1 MKPVMT
7 SFITFLSKI
16 NRPGADE
23 DHLRSILTVIPLY
36 IITNLLYFKKAQ
48 QHFHR
53 SNSCSDR
60 EKNQAKKGWLRNK
73 IN

>member
-23 DHLRSILTVIPLY
+23 DHLRPYLTVIPFY
-36 IITNLLYFKKAQ
+36 TSTNLHYFKKAQ
-48 QHFHR
+48 QHFTGVIPAAIG
-53 SNSCSDR
+53 
-60 EKNQAKKGWLRNK
+60 KKIKQKKGGFEIK
-73 IN
+73 